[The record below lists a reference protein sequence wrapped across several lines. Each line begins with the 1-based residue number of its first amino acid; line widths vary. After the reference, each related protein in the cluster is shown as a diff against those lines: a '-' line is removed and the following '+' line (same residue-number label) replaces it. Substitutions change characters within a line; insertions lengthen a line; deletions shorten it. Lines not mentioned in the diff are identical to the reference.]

1 MYTLSWSVSAPGE
14 QKKEHASFPSLFV
27 LALSLIFILSGGS
40 VSAFLSNTFKM
51 NMVDVRPNFEVTMNL
66 IGSAWKQNAAF
77 GVGANMFKE
86 LWDMKRPVEI
96 NVTQFWATDFN
107 FGSGFVPT
115 VAITTGLLGLLSL
128 LVFLVLYIYTGF
140 KAIFF
145 SSTDSSFRYV
155 ASTTF
160 FISIFLWA
168 MSIIYTPSVAIL
180 ALMFVFSGIF
190 IGILFAE
197 GLLQSMR
204 INIFSSPRANFAAVF
219 GIVVCL
225 IASIAGGYFVW
236 ERVVAA
242 SVFQGGDAIGSVRL
256 VPADIYWR
264 GVSEQ
269 SLVKVGSIIGS
280 ISRPEDM
287 GESQKASIRTSI
299 SDAIAAANNAIAWD
313 SKNYQNWFVLGR
325 VYEVLAANGIGGAA
339 DNAKSAYSEAEK
351 RAPTNPAIPIAFGR
365 IASILGNK
373 DEARENIGKA
383 ISLKKNYTDAY
394 FALAQIEA
402 SSNNIKGAID
412 SVEAATFVDPQNA
425 SLYFQ
430 LGLLKYNLSDFKGA
444 ASAFEQAASII
455 PDYANARYFLGLSY
469 EKLGRDSDAIAQ
481 FEEIQ
486 KTNPDNSEVKLILS
500 NLKSGRSPFAEA
512 KPPVSD
518 KPESREKPPIEEN

>member
-1 MYTLSWSVSAPGE
+1 MVSVSLYSAKIAFLATVLVVFIGAFLASILSRGIVEFPKSKFLLALIAFLAIAFISSIFSGQINKSVAGLVFDLGTSGSLLILVLLTFVSILAVKEKTEVGAKAIYAFLFSSVVVVLHLIVRAFGATYFPASIANRIPNFLVGGSIDSAIFLGITVIASLSVLNSLSLSNRGKYFLYTLLTLSMVFIGAIGFMPIIVVIGLFALVYFVYTLSWSVSAPGE

-204 INIFSSPRANFAAVF
+204 INIFF
-219 GIVVCL
+219 
-225 IASIAGGYFVW
+225 
-236 ERVVAA
+236 
-242 SVFQGGDAIGSVRL
+242 
-256 VPADIYWR
+256 
-264 GVSEQ
+264 
-269 SLVKVGSIIGS
+269 
-280 ISRPEDM
+280 
-287 GESQKASIRTSI
+287 
-299 SDAIAAANNAIAWD
+299 
-313 SKNYQNWFVLGR
+313 
-325 VYEVLAANGIGGAA
+325 
-339 DNAKSAYSEAEK
+339 
-351 RAPTNPAIPIAFGR
+351 
-365 IASILGNK
+365 
-373 DEARENIGKA
+373 
-383 ISLKKNYTDAY
+383 
-394 FALAQIEA
+394 
-402 SSNNIKGAID
+402 
-412 SVEAATFVDPQNA
+412 
-425 SLYFQ
+425 
-430 LGLLKYNLSDFKGA
+430 
-444 ASAFEQAASII
+444 
-455 PDYANARYFLGLSY
+455 
-469 EKLGRDSDAIAQ
+469 
-481 FEEIQ
+481 
-486 KTNPDNSEVKLILS
+486 
-500 NLKSGRSPFAEA
+500 
-512 KPPVSD
+512 
-518 KPESREKPPIEEN
+518 